1 MASNEDS
8 LRPWIYSLLV
18 HLTIVA
24 LIAGSLFWTSDR
36 VAVSIAGHII
46 EATLV
51 GPAQAPQPKAVKP
64 KPKPKPVAP
73 KPEPAQPKVEEPA
86 PEPPKKDLKD
96 QEKVTDQITQL
107 KAEQDKVQEALR
119 KKEQIELAEKQAE
132 AERQEK
138 LKEEKLKQQR
148 DKAAREQAEKDKKA
162 EAARLAAMIAEEAK
176 TGQDGIDTSLE
187 AQYYAAIQSV
197 VTAAWLRPET
207 TPPGVRC
214 TLEITQ
220 IVGGEVINAVVVNPC
235 NADEVTRDSL
245 QQAPLRASPLPYT
258 GYESVFKRKI
268 RFEFKYDG

>member
-24 LIAGSLFWTSDR
+24 LIAGSLFWTSDK
-36 VAVSIAGHII
+36 VAVSIAGPII

-51 GPAQAPQPKAVKP
+51 GPAQAPQPKAAKP
-64 KPKPKPVAP
+64 KPKPKPVDP

-107 KAEQDKVQEALR
+107 KAEQDKVQEELR

-132 AERQEK
+132 AARQEK

-162 EAARLAAMIAEEAK
+162 EAARVLAMIAEEAK
-176 TGQDGIDTSLE
+176 TGQDGVDTSLE

-197 VTAAWLRPET
+197 VTAAWLRPEE

-220 IVGGEVINAVVVNPC
+220 IVGGDVISAVVVNPC
-235 NADEVTRDSL
+235 NADEATRNSL

>member
-24 LIAGSLFWTSDR
+24 LIAGSLWWTSDK
-36 VAVSIAGHII
+36 VAVSIAGPII

-64 KPKPKPVAP
+64 KPKPKPVEP
-73 KPEPAQPKVEEPA
+73 KPEPVQPKVEEPA

-107 KAEQDKVQEALR
+107 KAEQDKVQEELR

-138 LKEEKLKQQR
+138 LKQEKLKQQR

-162 EAARLAAMIAEEAK
+162 EAARMLAMIAEEAK
-176 TGQDGIDTSLE
+176 TGQDGVDTSLE

-235 NADEVTRDSL
+235 NADEVTRTSL